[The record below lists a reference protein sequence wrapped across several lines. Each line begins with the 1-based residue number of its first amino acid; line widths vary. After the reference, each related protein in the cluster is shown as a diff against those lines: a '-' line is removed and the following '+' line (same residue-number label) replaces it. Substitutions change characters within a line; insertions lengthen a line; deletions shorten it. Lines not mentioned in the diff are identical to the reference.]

1 MSVKSRIIACMVLFL
16 LITSPGIPGEVSPA
30 DYHKIDPRLALM
42 IDNSAMN
49 PLVYNQLKRNE
60 FSKNNTKIN
69 VLIKTVLNR
78 SALEKFGVAVQAQM
92 GNIFTATIPIEQIS
106 KLASH
111 PQVSYIQSSATV
123 SIQNDVSVPEIGATQ
138 VRSQYNLSGKGI
150 IIGIVDTGIDWR
162 HLDFRN
168 ADGTTRI
175 IAMLDFSDPGDTNGD
190 GSLDGTDQYGGT
202 LYTQQEIN
210 NALQGIGTVN
220 EKDIVGHGTHVAG
233 SAAGNGRASGNGVPV
248 GTYVGVAP
256 EADLIIVKAT
266 RESGSTTLESID
278 YINAI
283 AFIDSIANVLKRPY
297 VANLSLGG
305 NLGPH
310 DGNDLSEQ
318 AIDNLLSASDSQ
330 GKAVVVSSGNDGDK
344 NIHASGTFGNG
355 ITEIETKFSI
365 PSYTSEPDNANDYV
379 VFEGWYG
386 GIFGYSVK
394 IVTPGGT
401 SYGPIS
407 SGREGGFQTDE
418 GAIYISN
425 AKGGPSNLN
434 GDKQILIQI
443 YDFDAAKPPKQGE
456 WKITIMGSTGR
467 FDLWMSGSSMDEAS
481 FTSNVDPSIVISTPG
496 TAFSAITI
504 GSYITKKNWIDLDG
518 RSVGVPGLIPG
529 DVSSFS
535 SQGPTRDGRTK
546 PEILAPGEKIA
557 ASYSMD
563 APPDGK
569 YSIFKSGNSD
579 LPNGYIC
586 SDGKHAVS
594 QGTSF
599 AAPHV
604 SGGIALMFQKNPQL
618 TTSQIRE
625 ALIESAR
632 ADQYTLNVPNNSWG
646 YGKIEARGA
655 LQYITG
661 QFSERKF
668 TVSFFQ
674 NPALTQYI
682 DFYLISKYALESA
695 PTATIQ
701 VGGSTPKNIA
711 MIAIESKT
719 YKAEYKFSADGT
731 AILKINATIQGES
744 ATTLIEYFGV
754 KLLKANSGGNIGF
767 DKVKLLVPQNSLY
780 QDTYFTI
787 IPAKTNAAAN
797 ELQAISHTYQI
808 GPANFTFNQPATLS
822 ISYDNE
828 AVANLDES
836 KISIYLYE
844 NNDWKRLSSS
854 VDKNNNAVAALI
866 DQPSTFRLFYDPN
879 FEIAEN
885 LPTTFELHQNY
896 PNPFN
901 ASTMIEYQLP
911 YDVPLSIKI
920 YNIEGKLVKIL
931 FDDNQQAGY
940 HKIEWDGKNIN
951 DQPSASGMYIC
962 QLNSARFSMIRKMLL
977 LK

>member
-16 LITSPGIPGEVSPA
+16 LITKPCIAGEVSPT
-30 DYHKIDPRLALM
+30 DYHKIDPRLGLM
-42 IDNSAMN
+42 LQNSVMK
-49 PLVYNQLKRNE
+49 PLIYKQLNRNE
-60 FSKNNTKIN
+60 FSENITKIN
-69 VLIKTVLNR
+69 VLIKTILNK
-78 SALEKFGVAVQAQM
+78 SDLTKFGVQVKAQM
-92 GNIFTATIPIEQIS
+92 GDILTATVPIEQIS
-106 KLASH
+106 KLVSH
-111 PQVSYIQSSATV
+111 PRVSYIQSSATV

-168 ADGTTRI
+168 SDGTTRI

-190 GSLDGTDQYGGT
+190 GSLDGPDQYGGT
-202 LYTQQEIN
+202 LYTEQKIN
-210 NALQGIGTVN
+210 NALKGNGTVN

-233 SAAGNGRASGNGVPV
+233 SAAGNGRASGNAVPV

-278 YINAI
+278 YINAV

-297 VANLSLGG
+297 IVNLSLGG

-318 AIDNLLSASDSQ
+318 AIDNLLSAPNSQ
-330 GKAVVVSSGNDGDK
+330 GKAVVVSAGNDGDK

-365 PSYTSEPDNANDYV
+365 PSYTPETDNLNDYIV
-379 VFEGWYG
+379 VEGWYS
-386 GIFGYSVK
+386 GISNYSVK
-394 IVTPGGT
+394 VVTPGST

-407 SGREGGFQTDE
+407 SGRESGFQTDE
-418 GAIYISN
+418 GAISISN

-443 YDFDAAKPPKQGE
+443 YDFDASKPPKQGE
-456 WKITIMGSTGR
+456 WKINIIGSTGR
-467 FDLWMSGSSMDEAS
+467 FDLWLSGASMDDAAI
-481 FTSNVDPSIVISTPG
+481 TSNIDHSVVLSTPG
-496 TAFSAITI
+496 TAFYAITV

-518 RSVGVPGLIPG
+518 QSVGVPGLILG

-604 SGGIALMFQKNPQL
+604 SGVIALMFQKNPQL
-618 TTSQIRE
+618 TASQIRE
-625 ALIESAR
+625 ALIASAR
-632 ADQYTLNVPNNSWG
+632 TDQYTLNVPNNKWG
-646 YGKIEARGA
+646 YGKIGALTA

-661 QFSERKF
+661 QFPENKF
-668 TVSFFQ
+668 TISIFQ

-682 DFYLISKYALESA
+682 DFYLIAKYTLESV

-701 VGGSTPKNIA
+701 ISSSTPYNIA
-711 MIAIESKT
+711 MTAIESKI
-719 YKAEYKFSADGT
+719 YKGEYQFNADGT
-731 AILKINATIQGES
+731 AFLKINATIQGES
-744 ATTLIEYFGV
+744 ATTLTNYFGV
-754 KLLKANSGGNIGF
+754 KLLKTNSGGTIGF
-767 DKVKLLVPQNSLY
+767 DKVNLSIPQNSFY

-787 IPAKTNAAAN
+787 IPEKTDAATN
-797 ELQAISHTYQI
+797 ELQAISNAYQI
-808 GPANFTFNQPATLS
+808 GPANFKFNQPATLT
-822 ISYDNE
+822 ISYDKE
-828 AVANLDES
+828 AIANLDES
-836 KISIYLYE
+836 KISIYRYE

-854 VDKNNNAVAALI
+854 VDENNNAVAALI
-866 DQPSTFRLFYDPN
+866 DQPGTFILFYDPN
-879 FEIAEN
+879 YEISEN
-885 LPTTFELHQNY
+885 LPTIFELHQNY

-901 ASTMIEYQLP
+901 ASTRIEYQLP
-911 YDVPLSIKI
+911 YDVHLSIKI
-920 YNIEGKLVKIL
+920 YNIEGKLVKTL
-931 FDDNQQAGY
+931 YDDNQQAGY
-940 HKIEWDGKNIN
+940 HKIEWDGKNMN
-951 DQPSASGMYIC
+951 NQPSSSGMYIC
-962 QLNSARFSMIRKMLL
+962 QLKSARFSMSRKMLL